1 MNALFIQARFFWED
15 DSGVTSIEYALIASL
30 IAIMVVGG
38 ATLIGEKLAG
48 FFTSVADGFPP

>member
-38 ATLIGEKLAG
+38 ATLIGGKLAG
-48 FFTSVADGFPP
+48 FFTSVADGFP